1 MNSVDQHF
9 AQSYA
14 EARAGFLAA
23 CEAARIPVQSHPH
36 PLLGRDG
43 EALAMDVAKLGA
55 RDAAAVLII
64 SSACHGVEGFAGS
77 GVQRALLADLS
88 DSGFVQTAH
97 KAGVAVLLIHA
108 LNPYG
113 FSWWRRVTH
122 ENVDL
127 NRNWQDFS
135 RDAPNTLPNNT
146 AYDAIQ
152 HWLLPE
158 HWPPSADN
166 EAQLSAWA
174 QQHGTRALQTALTA
188 GQYAHPQGL
197 FFGGHRP
204 TWSHQ
209 TLRHV
214 LQEHATRCQ
223 RLAWIDLHT
232 GLGPSGHGERIY
244 AYRPDD
250 AALARARQC
259 WGPEVT
265 SIYDGSSASAV
276 LTGLMWNV
284 VDEECA
290 QARYTGL
297 AMEYGTQPLDQVMLA
312 LRAEQWLDNHP
323 QADAALRQR
332 IKQQFRDAF
341 YTDTAV
347 WKEQVV
353 AQGVHAAQQAV
364 QALDGGS
371 RPRSLET

>member
-1 MNSVDQHF
+1 MNSAEPFF

-14 EARAGFLAA
+14 EARTGFLAA
-23 CEAARIPVQSHPH
+23 CEAAHLPVQSHAH

-43 EALAMDVAKLGA
+43 EALAMDVARLGA
-55 RDAAAVLII
+55 RDAASVLII

-77 GVQRALLADLS
+77 GVQRALLADRS
-88 DSGFVQTAH
+88 ASGFVKTAQRN
-97 KAGVAVLLIHA
+97 GVAVLFIHA

-127 NRNWQDFS
+127 NRNWQDFKG
-135 RDAPNTLPNNT
+135 LPHRPLPHNT
-146 AYDAIQ
+146 AYDAIA
-152 HWLLPE
+152 HWLLPAQ
-158 HWPPSADN
+158 WPPTPDN
-166 EAQLSAWA
+166 EAALTAWA
-174 QQHGTRALQTALTA
+174 ETHGARTLQTALTA

-214 LQEHATRCQ
+214 LQEHGTRCQ

-250 AALARARQC
+250 AALARARAV

-265 SIYDGSSASAV
+265 SIYDGTSASAV

-290 QARYTGL
+290 QAQYTGL
-297 AMEYGTQPLDQVMLA
+297 AMEYGTQPLEQVMLA

-323 QADAALRQR
+323 EASVEQQRQ

-341 YTDTAV
+341 YTDTPA
-347 WKEQVV
+347 WKQQVV
-353 AQGVHAAQQAV
+353 AQGLHAATQAV
-364 QALDGGS
+364 VALAV
-371 RPRSLET
+371 TV

>member
-1 MNSVDQHF
+1 MTSAEGCF
-9 AQSYA
+9 SQSYA

-23 CEAARIPVQSHPH
+23 CEAAHIPVQSHAH

-43 EALAMDVAKLGA
+43 EALAMDVARLGA
-55 RDAAAVLII
+55 RDAAAVLMI

-77 GVQRALLADLS
+77 GVQRALLADRS
-88 DSGFVQTAH
+88 ESGFMASARR
-97 KAGVAVLLIHA
+97 AGVAVLLIHA

-135 RDAPNTLPNNT
+135 GLPQRSLPHNT

-152 HWLLPE
+152 HWLLPAQ
-158 HWPPSADN
+158 WPPTAEN
-166 EAQLSAWA
+166 EAELAAWA
-174 QQHGTRALQTALTA
+174 QQHGARTLQTALTA

-214 LQEHATRCQ
+214 LQEHASRCQ
-223 RLAWIDLHT
+223 RLSWIDLHT

-250 AALARARQC
+250 TALARARMV

-284 VDEECA
+284 VDEECM
-290 QARYTGL
+290 QAEYTGL

-323 QADAALRQR
+323 QASAELRR
-332 IKQQFRDAF
+332 SIKHQFRDAF
-341 YTDTAV
+341 YTDTSA
-347 WKEQVV
+347 WKQQIVD
-353 AQGVHAAQQAV
+353 QGVQAAQQAV
-364 QALDGGS
+364 AALAG
-371 RPRSLET
+371 